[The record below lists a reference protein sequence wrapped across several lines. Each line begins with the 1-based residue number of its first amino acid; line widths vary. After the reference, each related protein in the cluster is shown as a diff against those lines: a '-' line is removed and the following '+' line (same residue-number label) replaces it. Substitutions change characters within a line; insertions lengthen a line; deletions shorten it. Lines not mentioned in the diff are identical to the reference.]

1 MESIPALLIEIENAR
16 NAFNLESSI
25 FLAER
30 LVQLN
35 PSEEHLNTL
44 AECYLQNSSF
54 SQVCQLLK
62 SCDGERS
69 RYLYALACFKLD
81 KLEKA
86 EQALTSCKKFGVEDF
101 LKNGQDLGTE
111 VTQLGRDFFGGI
123 SMGVSSGL
131 MSQKPKTNYSDFY
144 SSNPDSNLQ
153 TPLLVAQNKAASN
166 QYWLKW
172 TKKGLNTF
180 TDFFGKKRKKNHN
193 ESESEGKKIKEEIQQ
208 ESNKI
213 TILNKRLF
221 E

>member
-1 MESIPALLIEIENAR
+1 MIEIENAR
-16 NAFNLESSI
+16 NAFNLDSSI

-54 SQVCQLLK
+54 SQVCQLLQ
-62 SCDGERS
+62 SCDGKRS

-86 EQALTSCKKFGVEDF
+86 ERALTSCKKFGVEEF
-101 LKNGQDLGTE
+101 LKNGQDPGKE
-111 VTQLGRDFFGGI
+111 PFQMGRDFFGGI
-123 SMGVSSGL
+123 SMGVSSNL
-131 MSQKPKTNYSDFY
+131 MSQKPKTNYSEFY
-144 SSNPDSNLQ
+144 PSNPEGNLQ
-153 TPLLVAQNKAASN
+153 GQNPLFAGQNKAGTN

-180 TDFFGKKRKKNHN
+180 TDFFGKKRKKNQSDKVN
-193 ESESEGKKIKEEIQQ
+193 ESGGKKIKEEVQ
-208 ESNKI
+208 ESRGEIWYN
-213 TILNKRLF
+213 
-221 E
+221 